1 MNVKKT
7 VHQYSEDALK
17 PLRSEQEDQQEKM
30 EQHQQQHPDVPE
42 AAVPHA
48 QSSDSRS
55 ASFSPTVLIKHPG
68 FHPGLELP
76 LVGTGTPVMAPQ
88 ISEGYNKLPGA
99 TLAAGC
105 SPWLF
110 NQTVKVAVAVRGR
123 QKHMSPTCCCF
134 VPDSVYSSSTE
145 TGSRTR
151 P

>member
-30 EQHQQQHPDVPE
+30 EQHQQRPDVPE

-48 QSSDSRS
+48 Q
-55 ASFSPTVLIKHPG
+55 SFSPTVLIKHPG
-68 FHPGLELP
+68 FHPGLDLP

-99 TLAAGC
+99 T
-105 SPWLF
+105 
-110 NQTVKVAVAVRGR
+110 
-123 QKHMSPTCCCF
+123 
-134 VPDSVYSSSTE
+134 
-145 TGSRTR
+145 
-151 P
+151 